1 MPQSTEKSLLHSQ
14 PLRAFPSASPCSS
27 AWCHGELLPHA
38 RAGLALFEKLL
49 LLYIY
54 IFFKRVVFLFLSFF
68 FSFFF
73 SPLFQNELLC
83 KCQVLMPKGR
93 VNKEE

>member
-1 MPQSTEKSLLHSQ
+1 MQGWLYLKNYYY
-14 PLRAFPSASPCSS
+14 
-27 AWCHGELLPHA
+27 
-38 RAGLALFEKLL
+38 
-49 LLYIY
+49 YIY